1 MNQLI
6 LGLIIGVAITLI
18 LDFLVSTISG
28 VYLMDKIVIF
38 DLILVPISFLCKK
51 FVFIFS
57 PFWHPIVSIWMFN
70 HNMSPWN
77 ISISKLLALDEDVFR
92 DFLKVVPK
100 KYIEKWKKA
109 YNREV
114 NRQVFDV

>member
-6 LGLIIGVAITLI
+6 LGLIIGVVVTLI
-18 LDFLVSTISG
+18 LDFLTSIISEK
-28 VYLMDKIVIF
+28 YFMDKIVIF
-38 DLILVPISFLCKK
+38 DLILVAISFLCEK

-57 PFWHPIVSIWMFN
+57 PLWHPIASIWMFK

-77 ISISKLLALDEDVFR
+77 LSISKLLALDEDVFR

-100 KYIEKWKKA
+100 KYVEKWKKM